1 MVNYLLKKSYQLK
14 DLKEIKFKDLWGDH
28 GVFTTMWIFDS
39 PPKILFFKDHISN
52 LIKSTKA
59 YSISKSSLRSD
70 ILRLIKENLD
80 NKIKY
85 NHLLRVA
92 LNKNTLSISLRK
104 RVKPKLNFNL
114 KLVNLKRQKPE
125 FKNLKYKE
133 ILKHLS
139 KLDNSK
145 SDIGLCHNKK
155 ILETGTSNI
164 LFVKDRK
171 IFSPINKFYKGI
183 TYKFFKSKIKK
194 IIKKD
199 ILINSLNEFD
209 EIILI
214 GSGKGIASV
223 KTINQINWKRKEFKI
238 YNQLLKHYNSAINNC
253 QNINKLCEILII
265 LVCFA
270 IQKQVV

>member
-39 PPKILFFKDHISN
+39 PPKILFFKDHINN

-125 FKNLKYKE
+125 FKNLKYKK

-145 SDIGLCHNKK
+145 ADIGLCSNKK
-155 ILETGTSNI
+155 IFETGTSNI
-164 LFVKDRK
+164 LFVKDKK

-253 QNINKLCEILII
+253 PKY
-265 LVCFA
+265 
-270 IQKQVV
+270 K